1 MLQAWRCFII
11 HSCRTPLLCF
21 RGGWGHCWRERPTC
35 DSQSGAVCMVQQ
47 GEGMASAERRG
58 CFKIL
63 RSHVAELRREK
74 RAALVPGSLP
84 WSPCSRRH
92 SGLQP
97 QHALVRHLSRGTPA
111 WFWQTHFHFCLESEL
126 EGLENWRMCAFPHS
140 YYLLLI
146 SSNCPYDLP
155 KSTSWSIH
163 FIPSS
168 LASAALNGINMGYSG
183 SRAILAPD

>member
-11 HSCRTPLLCF
+11 RSCRTPLLCF
-21 RGGWGHCWRERPTC
+21 RGSWGHCWRELPTC
-35 DSQSGAVCMVQQ
+35 DSQSGSVCMAQQ

-58 CFKIL
+58 CFKIFEISWCWVTQGEESCNGPRL
-63 RSHVAELRREK
+63 FS
-74 RAALVPGSLP
+74 AAP
-84 WSPCSRRH
+84 WSPSSRRY

-97 QHALVRHLSRGTPA
+97 QRSVVRHLSRGTPA

-126 EGLENWRMCAFPHS
+126 EGLENWRMRAFSHS

-163 FIPSS
+163 FLSFLSS
-168 LASAALNGINMGYSG
+168 LSRTKWNMGSSG
-183 SRAILAPD
+183 SGQF